1 MSSQLNLS
9 YFCNQCAMLYNLVM
23 SEFLSLSETA
33 ELLGKNKETLR
44 RWDRNGKLKAV
55 REPISNYRVYR
66 KNDVMSLFGQ
76 FVNHDNAVEPSNFEK
91 PKQEYKVLELFAG
104 AGGLAIGME
113 KAGLKCVALNEIDKW
128 ACQTLRKNRPNWN
141 VLEGD
146 IKDFDFSE
154 YENKVDVVTGGF
166 PCQAFSYAGK
176 KLGLNDARGTLFYE
190 FARVV
195 KEVQPSICIG
205 ENVRGLLS
213 HDKGKTLAGMISI
226 LDEIGYNVVPV
237 EVLKAIH
244 YKVPQKR
251 ERLILV
257 GIRKDIQVKYEYPT
271 PYKKIYNLI
280 DALKKGEL
288 FDSDVPKSS
297 GAKYPEYKKQV
308 LELVPPKGYWRD
320 LPVDI
325 QKEYMG
331 GSFYLGGG
339 KTGMARRIGWDEPSL
354 TLTCSP
360 AQKQTERCHPEETR
374 PFTVREYA
382 RIQTFPDDWIFEG
395 SMAQQYKQI
404 GNAVPV
410 NLAREIGYSIIKFLN
425 AYQSLSKPT

>member
-1 MSSQLNLS
+1 
-9 YFCNQCAMLYNLVM
+9 MLYNLVM

-146 IKDFDFSE
+146 IKNFNFSE
-154 YENKVDVVTGGF
+154 YKDKVDVVTGGF

-195 KEVQPSICIG
+195 KEVQPPICIG

-257 GIRKDIQVKYEYPT
+257 GIRKDIDVKYEYPK
-271 PYKKIYNLI
+271 PYKKINNLK
-280 DALKKGEL
+280 DALKKVEL
-288 FDSDVPKSS
+288 FVCNVPQSEERRV
-297 GAKYPEYKKQV
+297 G
-308 LELVPPKGYWRD
+308 
-320 LPVDI
+320 
-325 QKEYMG
+325 KECR
-331 GSFYLGGG
+331 S
-339 KTGMARRIGWDEPSL
+339 RRAP
-354 TLTCSP
+354 
-360 AQKQTERCHPEETR
+360 
-374 PFTVREYA
+374 
-382 RIQTFPDDWIFEG
+382 
-395 SMAQQYKQI
+395 
-404 GNAVPV
+404 N
-410 NLAREIGYSIIKFLN
+410 
-425 AYQSLSKPT
+425 